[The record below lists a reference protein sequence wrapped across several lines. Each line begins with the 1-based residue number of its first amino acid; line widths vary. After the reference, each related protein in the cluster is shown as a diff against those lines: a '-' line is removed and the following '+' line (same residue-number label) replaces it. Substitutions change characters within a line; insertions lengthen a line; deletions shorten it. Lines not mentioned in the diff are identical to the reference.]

1 MQPTPAIACLCLV
14 ALTHRAHAGDDWSS
28 LDEEVQALTT
38 ALANQ
43 HAGED
48 AAQLSGFINFLYA
61 NSSDVAVVPSGE
73 DLGGGLQRETLTL
86 GLNRYLLGHDAKVLL
101 NYRTTDSDAGD
112 EDILGVG
119 FSLSF

>member
-1 MQPTPAIACLCLV
+1 MQPNPRHRLPVSPGPHPPRARRERRD
-14 ALTHRAHAGDDWSS
+14 LTDPLEGRGDTDPYS
-28 LDEEVQALTT
+28 LT
-38 ALANQ
+38 ASYVLGARRVW
-43 HAGED
+43 E
-48 AAQLSGFINFLYA
+48 
-61 NSSDVAVVPSGE
+61 VAVRYE
-73 DLGGGLQRETLTL
+73 DLDDGLDRETLTL